1 MSFKCSRDR
10 KKIMDD
16 RKRSQGD
23 KQGPDSINLAG
34 AVRRLDFSLI
44 EMESH

>member
-10 KKIMDD
+10 KKITDD
-16 RKRSQGD
+16 KKRGQED

-34 AVRRLDFSLI
+34 TGEEAGF
-44 EMESH
+44 